1 MTTYRHVEHDGQRVV
16 AERDVVDGIV
26 VYRPLVEGRSYDG
39 PLSPERVEIFDE
51 RLHPRGRGGRW
62 INKLGGLLRR
72 RPADTVIG
80 TTPYLKRRDPDR
92 RKRANRGRRTFAG
105 AAGLHTDVRMRPL
118 LDAFEHDAEKLAA
131 EHHVE
136 IVAGERN
143 VGVFEGVFEPSYA
156 IKVRGEKADIDSF
169 NRALGEKY
177 DQKAVVG
184 FTPNRHGSDAEV
196 AFSGG
201 DDPDAFYRAL
211 VDIMGS
217 DAGAAYDNGVWR
229 VFVYAGDEEVVTKLV
244 TMGKRLGMSAEAIAG
259 DGDYFTLRE
268 GEG

>member
-1 MTTYRHVEHDGQRVV
+1 MTMFRHVEHDGQRVV

-26 VYRPLVEGRSYDG
+26 VYRPLVESAYAG
-39 PLSPERVEIFDE
+39 PLSPDRVEIFDE

-72 RPADTVIG
+72 KPADTVIG

-105 AAGLHTDVRMRPL
+105 AAALHTDVRMRPL

-211 VDIMGS
+211 VEIMGN
-217 DAGAAYDNGVWR
+217 DAGAAYDDGVWR
-229 VFVYAGDEEVVTKLV
+229 VFVYAGDEDTVGKLLDYAD
-244 TMGKRLGMSAEAIAG
+244 GAGMKARMTRG
-259 DGDYFTLRE
+259 TGDYFQLRE
-268 GEG
+268 GSG